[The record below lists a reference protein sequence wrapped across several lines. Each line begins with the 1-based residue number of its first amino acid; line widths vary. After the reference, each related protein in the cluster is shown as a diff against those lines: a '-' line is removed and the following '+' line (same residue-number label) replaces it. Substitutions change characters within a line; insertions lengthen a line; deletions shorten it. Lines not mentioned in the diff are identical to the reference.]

1 MPSAASSPRWM
12 GSAPST
18 RSRTASCRPSR
29 PHRQPDSGKA
39 FPRLLPVNGRSLS
52 HLKGNTMAFGQPRIE
67 YKTNTQMRTMH
78 EAGLVLSRALDAA
91 VAAAVPGVTTKHLDD
106 VFAAVLNEAGAKSN
120 FLGYHGFPATICT
133 SVNEEVVHG
142 IPGSRVLRDGDI
154 ISIDGGAIVDGW
166 HSDSARTVIVGTA
179 DPEDQRLSDVTEAAM
194 WHGIA
199 GLAKGK
205 FVGDIGAAIDDYVSS
220 VPGKPL
226 GILEDYVGHGI
237 GSEMHMA
244 PDVLNYRTSHR
255 GPKIR
260 PGLCLAIEPMLV
272 RGGIETAV
280 LEDDWTVVTTDGKR
294 SCQWEHSVAVH
305 EKGIWVLSAPDGG
318 AAKLAPLG
326 VVPVPIPN

>member
-1 MPSAASSPRWM
+1 
-12 GSAPST
+12 
-18 RSRTASCRPSR
+18 
-29 PHRQPDSGKA
+29 
-39 FPRLLPVNGRSLS
+39 
-52 HLKGNTMAFGQPRIE
+52 MAFGQPRIE
-67 YKTNTQMRTMH
+67 YKTNEQMRKMQ

-91 VAAAVPGVTTKHLDD
+91 VAAAKPGVTTKDLDG
-106 VFAAVLNEAGAKSN
+106 VFAEVLNDAGAKSN

-142 IPGSRVLRDGDI
+142 IPGNKVLNDGDI
-154 ISIDGGAIVDGW
+154 ISIDGGCIVDGW
-166 HSDSARTVIVGTA
+166 HSDSARTVIVGAA

-194 WHGIA
+194 WRGIA
-199 GLAKGK
+199 ALAKGK
-205 FVGDIGAAIDDYVSS
+205 FVGDIGNAIDDYVSS
-220 VPGKPL
+220 VQGKPL

-244 PDVLNYRTSHR
+244 PDVLNYRTGHR

-272 RGGIETAV
+272 RGGIETTT

-305 EKGIWVLSAPDGG
+305 ENGIWVLSAPDGG
-318 AAKLAPLG
+318 AAQLAPLG
-326 VVPVPIPN
+326 VVPVPIP

>member
-1 MPSAASSPRWM
+1 
-12 GSAPST
+12 
-18 RSRTASCRPSR
+18 
-29 PHRQPDSGKA
+29 
-39 FPRLLPVNGRSLS
+39 V
-52 HLKGNTMAFGQPRIE
+52 LK
-67 YKTNTQMRTMH
+67 
-78 EAGLVLSRALDAA
+78 D
-91 VAAAVPGVTTKHLDD
+91 
-106 VFAAVLNEAGAKSN
+106 AGATSN

-142 IPGSRVLRDGDI
+142 IPGGRVLQDGDI
-154 ISIDGGAIVDGW
+154 LSIDGGAILDGW
-166 HSDSARTVIVGTA
+166 HSDSARTVIVGTV

-199 GLAKGK
+199 ALATGK
-205 FVGDIGAAIDDYVSS
+205 FVGDIGNAVDDYVSS
-220 VPGKPL
+220 VPGKAL

-244 PDVLNYRTSHR
+244 PDVPNYRTNHR

-272 RGGIETAV
+272 RGSIDTAV
-280 LEDDWTVVTTDGKR
+280 LDDDWTVVTTDGKR

-318 AAKLAPLG
+318 AVKLAPLG
-326 VVPVPIPN
+326 VVPVPIP

>member
-1 MPSAASSPRWM
+1 
-12 GSAPST
+12 
-18 RSRTASCRPSR
+18 
-29 PHRQPDSGKA
+29 
-39 FPRLLPVNGRSLS
+39 
-52 HLKGNTMAFGQPRIE
+52 MAFGQTRIE
-67 YKTNTQMRTMH
+67 YKTNAQMRTMH

-91 VAAAVPGVTTKHLDD
+91 VAAAVPGVTTKDLDA
-106 VFAAVLNEAGAKSN
+106 VFAGVLKDAGATSN

-142 IPGSRVLRDGDI
+142 IPGDRVLNDGDI

-179 DPEDQRLSDVTEAAM
+179 DPEDQRLSDVTEEAM
-194 WHGIA
+194 WRGIA
-199 GLAKGK
+199 ALAKGK
-205 FVGDIGAAIDDYVSS
+205 FVGDIGNAVDDYVSS

-237 GSEMHMA
+237 GSAMHMP

-272 RGGIETAV
+272 RGSIDTAV
-280 LEDDWTVVTTDGKR
+280 LEDDWTVVTTDGAR

-305 EKGIWVLSAPDGG
+305 DKGIWVLSAPDGG

-326 VVPVPIPN
+326 VVPVPIP

>member
-1 MPSAASSPRWM
+1 
-12 GSAPST
+12 
-18 RSRTASCRPSR
+18 
-29 PHRQPDSGKA
+29 
-39 FPRLLPVNGRSLS
+39 
-52 HLKGNTMAFGQPRIE
+52 
-67 YKTNTQMRTMH
+67 
-78 EAGLVLSRALDAA
+78 
-91 VAAAVPGVTTKHLDD
+91 
-106 VFAAVLNEAGAKSN
+106 
-120 FLGYHGFPATICT
+120 
-133 SVNEEVVHG
+133 VVHG
-142 IPGSRVLRDGDI
+142 IPGEKVLQDGDI
-154 ISIDGGAIVDGW
+154 ISIDGGAIVNGW
-166 HSDSARTVIVGTA
+166 HSDSARTVIVGTP
-179 DPEDQRLSDVTEAAM
+179 DPEDQRLSDVTETAL

-199 GLAKGK
+199 ALAKGK
-205 FVGDIGAAIDDYVSS
+205 FVGDIGAAVDDYVSS

-318 AAKLAPLG
+318 AARLAPLG